1 MQATILAGGE
11 LADHQRA
18 MTALQQSEL
27 VLAADGGARH
37 CLALGVTPAAVIGD
51 LDSLSGEQIVQLEA
65 AGAKLVRHP
74 PEKDQTDL
82 QLALGYAQERGAE
95 RVVLLGAAGGRL
107 DLTIANLFLL
117 VDPQFRSL
125 RIEFWHGSQTALL
138 LTPPGGALRGQV
150 GDTISAIPVGGD
162 VLQVTTSDLEYPLRG
177 ETLTLGPAR
186 GVSNRIS
193 GPMPRLTLKQGQLL
207 VVHTPGKA

>member
-1 MQATILAGGE
+1 MQATIFAGGE
-11 LADHQRA
+11 LVDHERA
-18 MTALQQSEL
+18 MQALQQSEL
-27 VLAADGGARH
+27 VLAADGGERH
-37 CLALGVTPAAVIGD
+37 CRALGVTPAAVIGD
-51 LDSLSGEQIVQLEA
+51 LDSLTSQQIEQLGA

-74 PEKDQTDL
+74 SDKDQTDL
-82 QLALGYAQERGAE
+82 ELALGYAMQRGAD

-107 DLTIANLFLL
+107 DMTIANLLLL
-117 VDPQFRSL
+117 VDPKFRPL
-125 RIEFWHGSQTALL
+125 RIELWYGSQTAWLL
-138 LTPPGGALRGQV
+138 NPPGGELPGQV

-186 GVSNRIS
+186 GVSNRVN
-193 GPMPRLTLKQGQLL
+193 GPMPRLTMKRGQLL